1 MGKKMKQKFEFLK
14 LSKVAICF
22 SAILLIF
29 GISSMFKNTQNFKME
44 NTEGKTISLPL
55 NLGIE
60 FTGGSVFQVSLGEES
75 STTELRDL
83 LSEVLTRTP
92 QIQKSD
98 NVYIIR
104 TEFISNPDEIY
115 LLLESKYKNFNKDED
130 VSSERIGPL
139 FSEELAKRAYL
150 ATFIG
155 MLVILFYIS
164 IRFSFIFAQGALV
177 ALIHDILFVLS
188 YFAIFKVEIGLPFVA
203 AILTILG
210 YSINDT
216 IVVFDR
222 VRENM
227 NKMRNEKFSKIAETS
242 LWQTLSRTI
251 NTTTTTLLAI
261 LAIQIFGGATLK
273 PFTTALI
280 VGFIAGTYSSIF
292 IATPFINWRKK

>member
-1 MGKKMKQKFEFLK
+1 MVCEIQQLYT
-14 LSKVAICF
+14 SNN
-22 SAILLIF
+22 
-29 GISSMFKNTQNFKME
+29 NT
-44 NTEGKTISLPL
+44 
-55 NLGIE
+55 
-60 FTGGSVFQVSLGEES
+60 
-75 STTELRDL
+75 
-83 LSEVLTRTP
+83 
-92 QIQKSD
+92 
-98 NVYIIR
+98 
-104 TEFISNPDEIY
+104 
-115 LLLESKYKNFNKDED
+115 LLL
-130 VSSERIGPL
+130 
-139 FSEELAKRAYL
+139 AY
-150 ATFIG
+150 
-155 MLVILFYIS
+155 V
-164 IRFSFIFAQGALV
+164 
-177 ALIHDILFVLS
+177 

-261 LAIQIFGGATLK
+261 LAIQIFGGATLR

>member
-1 MGKKMKQKFEFLK
+1 MKKFQFLK
-14 LSKVAICF
+14 LSKIATCF
-22 SAILLIF
+22 STVVLIF
-29 GISSMFKNTQNFKME
+29 GIFSMFKNTQDFKME
-44 NTEGKTISLPL
+44 NIDGKMISLPL

-60 FTGGSVFQVSLGEES
+60 FTGGSVFHVALGEES

-83 LSEVLTRTP
+83 LSETLTRTP
-92 QIQKSD
+92 QIQKGD
-98 NVYIIR
+98 NVYVIR
-104 TEFISNPDEIY
+104 TEFISNPDQIY

-139 FSEELAKRAYL
+139 FSEELKKRAYL

-164 IRFSFIFAQGALV
+164 IRFSFIFAQGALI

-188 YFAIFKVEIGLPFVA
+188 FFAIFKVEIGLPFVA

-227 NKMRNEKFSKIAETS
+227 NKMKNEKFSKIAEKS

-261 LAIQIFGGATLK
+261 LAIQFFGGATLK

-280 VGFIAGTYSSIF
+280 VGFLAGTYSSIF
-292 IATPFINWRKK
+292 VATPFINWRQK

>member
-1 MGKKMKQKFEFLK
+1 MNKKLNFLK
-14 LSKVAICF
+14 MSKITVWV
-22 SAILLIF
+22 SLLILTM
-29 GISSMFKNTQNFKME
+29 GIFSMIQNTKTFKME
-44 NTEGKTISLPL
+44 KADGTISSLPL

-60 FTGGSVFQVSLGEES
+60 FTGGSVFEVNLGEES
-75 STTELRDL
+75 STTELREL
-83 LSEVLTRTP
+83 LSESLTKNP
-92 QIQKSD
+92 QIQKSGD
-98 NVYIIR
+98 VYIIR

-139 FSEELAKRAYL
+139 FSQELAKRAYL

-155 MLVILFYIS
+155 MLVILLYIS

-177 ALIHDILFVLS
+177 ALVHDILFVLS

-222 VRENM
+222 IRENM
-227 NKMRNEKFSKIAETS
+227 NKLKNEKFSKICETS

-261 LAIQIFGGATLK
+261 MAIQIFGGATLK

-292 IATPFINWRKK
+292 IATPYVNSKQK

>member
-1 MGKKMKQKFEFLK
+1 MTKKFEFLK
-14 LSKVAICF
+14 LTKIAIFF
-22 SAILLIF
+22 SAAVLIL
-29 GISSMFKNTQNFKME
+29 GISAMIKNTEKFKME
-44 NTEGKTISLPL
+44 DADDKTVSLPL

-60 FTGGSVFQVSLGEES
+60 FTGGSVFQINLGEQS

-98 NVYIIR
+98 NLYIVR

-115 LLLESKYKNFNKDED
+115 LLLESNYENFDKDED

-139 FSEELAKRAYL
+139 FSKELAKRAYL

-155 MLVILFYIS
+155 MIVILLYIS

-177 ALIHDILFVLS
+177 ALFHDILFVLS
-188 YFAIFKVEIGLPFVA
+188 YFAIFQVEVGLPFVA

-227 NKMRNEKFSKIAETS
+227 NKLKNEKFSKIAETS

-292 IATPFINWRKK
+292 IATPFINWRQK